1 MVTIPDWGRK
11 SPDRR
16 KEPIC
21 KSLIV
26 SVLILGN
33 MTPGLDIGLWRR
45 DSDPGGAS
53 RIGLACAYLEIM
65 RTNRKILYLCTRI
78 IKTSHV

>member
-1 MVTIPDWGRK
+1 MGHHLEGTVMVTIPDWGRK

-53 RIGLACAYLEIM
+53 GSGWLAPIW
-65 RTNRKILYLCTRI
+65 R
-78 IKTSHV
+78 